1 MNITLKNVP
10 DSVYRTIKRE
20 AKTKG
25 RSLNAQVIQ
34 ILAAEAAHA
43 ERLRKQA
50 NLWKELDCFAA
61 SLPPLDDIASLIRE
75 DRER

>member
-1 MNITLKNVP
+1 VNITLKVP
-10 DSVYRTIKRE
+10 DFGLPHDQAGSKI
-20 AKTKG
+20 KG

-43 ERLRKQA
+43 ERLRKLA
-50 NLWKELDCFAA
+50 NARQEFDRFAA
-61 SLPPLDDIASLIRE
+61 SLPPIGDLTRLIRE